1 MESMMRR
8 LTVGL
13 LAAFAAAPSYA
24 TTGKAAE
31 AAPGLGEMSQVVA
44 ALVVVLALIVALAY
58 GAQRLKLGRVIGGRH
73 LKLVETLPLGPR
85 ERLLLV
91 EVGGERL
98 LLGLSAG
105 RIERLHVQAEA
116 GAFSAALA
124 AATPTPTATV
134 DEVTP

>member
-1 MESMMRR
+1 MTSPLRR
-8 LTVGL
+8 LAVLLVVAFVG
-13 LAAFAAAPSYA
+13 APVFA
-24 TTGKAAE
+24 TTGKATD
-31 AAPGLGEMSQVVA
+31 AAPGLGEMSQVAA

-58 GAQRLKLGRVIGGRH
+58 GAQRLKLGRVVGGRH

-116 GAFSAALA
+116 GVFSAALA